1 MKSCILGNK
10 EAILCAV
17 EEMTYVFCKK
27 KRDCAVGR
35 EDFVLSI
42 KELMCYL
49 GGKEEEIGWE
59 VKVFYLKAFPSTA
72 LATIHQL
79 DKEDRRTNSKCLRRK
94 AIVFFFRQSNDW
106 RPGSLG
112 SMGLEVPRKR
122 AATTKNARHIR
133 ILN

>member
-1 MKSCILGNK
+1 MDFTKKKSWCTAYCRKEGFGICAIENRDVKSCILGNK

-17 EEMTYVFCKK
+17 EEMTYVFCKN

-59 VKVFYLKAFPSTA
+59 VKVLYLKAFPGTA

-79 DKEDRRTNSKCLRRK
+79 D
-94 AIVFFFRQSNDW
+94 
-106 RPGSLG
+106 
-112 SMGLEVPRKR
+112 
-122 AATTKNARHIR
+122 
-133 ILN
+133 